1 VIYNIAII
9 IVFFLKNESLRF
21 GDLSLIQRTSSAKK
35 IYDFDDIKILYKSV
49 IQVIFLMNNY
59 KYKLGV
65 FYGND
70 PETEMLAKK
79 FIGNLIND
87 EEFCKACEL
96 LEQKVKCDHCRKDF
110 KSHANSIYFF
120 EQIGGNLPD
129 FIEDPTQYFPKN
141 LPEIDFLLVIGIHQ
155 DLLSGLPEYL
165 KDKQVLA
172 VIIPIENPKWIPPG
186 LQVQVLKEFEK
197 IEIQAAFPKPFCAL
211 SKDLNQYNIEGFNM
225 TSERYYINEFIDYFK
240 IGEPIVEFLLTK
252 DGRAVEDT
260 CVLQTAPCG
269 STFFIMQQLH
279 GKYIDDDKT
288 SLNEKISK
296 AHHSYPCNA
305 SMDQDSVLKDSILH
319 VGGYLIRNEI
329 RKKLNLPI
337 EEERKLVYIIK

>member
-1 VIYNIAII
+1 
-9 IVFFLKNESLRF
+9 
-21 GDLSLIQRTSSAKK
+21 
-35 IYDFDDIKILYKSV
+35 
-49 IQVIFLMNNY
+49 MNNY

-65 FYGND
+65 FYGID
-70 PETEMLAKK
+70 PETEMLSKK
-79 FIGNLIND
+79 FVGNLIND

-96 LEQKVKCDHCRKDF
+96 LEQKVKCDHCREDK
-110 KSHANSIYFF
+110 KGHASSIYYF
-120 EQIGGNLPD
+120 EQIGENVPD
-129 FIEDPTQYFPKN
+129 FIDEPAKYFPKS
-141 LPEIDFLLVIGIHQ
+141 LPEVDFLLVIGIHQ
-155 DLLSGLPEYL
+155 DLLAGLPEYL
-165 KDKQVLA
+165 KDKHLLA

-186 LQVQVLKEFEK
+186 LQVQVLEEFEK
-197 IEIQAAFPKPFCAL
+197 FGIQAAFPKPFCAL
-211 SKDLNQYNIEGFNM
+211 SKNLNQYNVEGFNI
-225 TSERYYINEFIDYFK
+225 THKRDQIIKFIDYFK

-252 DGRAVEDT
+252 DGRAIEDT

-279 GKYIDDDKT
+279 GKYIENDKT

-305 SMDQDSVLKDSILH
+305 SMDQDSVLKESILH